1 MTINRNFLKVM
12 WVIVITV
19 LQFMR
24 AIISLKKRG
33 ATLMLSFSSCEAKKG
48 SRDLDFSDMKKL
60 RTYFKMGTF
69 LATFEQ
75 FSVQFCKKRCMN
87 TSRTTVC
94 YVLWLISRIFC
105 TTEKTLRL
113 QVRKNIF
120 RLMNMLCERKK
131 QLADLWKNILRC

>member
-48 SRDLDFSDMKKL
+48 RRDLDFSDMKKL
-60 RTYFKMGTF
+60 RI
-69 LATFEQ
+69 
-75 FSVQFCKKRCMN
+75 
-87 TSRTTVC
+87 
-94 YVLWLISRIFC
+94 YVFQNGYIFGY
-105 TTEKTLRL
+105 
-113 QVRKNIF
+113 I
-120 RLMNMLCERKK
+120 
-131 QLADLWKNILRC
+131 

>member
-1 MTINRNFLKVM
+1 MKGLRSQGLHPNFPSPFMTINRNFLKVM

-48 SRDLDFSDMKKL
+48 SRDLDFSNMKKL
-60 RTYFKMGTF
+60 CTYFKMGTF

-75 FSVQFCKKRCMN
+75 FSVQFCKKMDVHEPDN
-87 TSRTTVC
+87 GM
-94 YVLWLISRIFC
+94 
-105 TTEKTLRL
+105 LRFMA
-113 QVRKNIF
+113 N
-120 RLMNMLCERKK
+120 
-131 QLADLWKNILRC
+131 

>member
-60 RTYFKMGTF
+60 DTYVGYPQPKE
-69 LATFEQ
+69 A
-75 FSVQFCKKRCMN
+75 N
-87 TSRTTVC
+87 TKWVH
-94 YVLWLISRIFC
+94 F
-105 TTEKTLRL
+105 
-113 QVRKNIF
+113 
-120 RLMNMLCERKK
+120 
-131 QLADLWKNILRC
+131 